1 METSTIK
8 SFQSF
13 IRNFYT
19 RNKRELPWRD
29 INNPYKVWVSEIMLQ
44 QTQIA
49 RVLPK
54 YELFIRK
61 FPTISELAKATPAD
75 ILPLWQGLGY
85 NRRAL
90 AMLATA
96 NSIITNHNSE
106 FPNNLEELQE
116 LPGIGPY
123 TASAIRTFAYNS
135 PEIFIETNIRTVFL
149 YHFFFGESDIS
160 DLQILSLV
168 ELSLDQDNPRDWYY
182 ALMDYGAYIKSTL
195 GNQNKRSKHYSKQS
209 KFEGS
214 KRQLRGEILRLLSEK
229 NSLLIKDVYTV
240 SKRTK
245 KETAEII
252 ADLMKEGFIEE
263 IEGKFYL
270 VKS

>member
-1 METSTIK
+1 
-8 SFQSF
+8 
-13 IRNFYT
+13 
-19 RNKRELPWRD
+19 
-29 INNPYKVWVSEIMLQ
+29 
-44 QTQIA
+44 
-49 RVLPK
+49 
-54 YELFIRK
+54 
-61 FPTISELAKATPAD
+61 
-75 ILPLWQGLGY
+75 
-85 NRRAL
+85 
-90 AMLATA
+90 
-96 NSIITNHNSE
+96 
-106 FPNNLEELQE
+106 
-116 LPGIGPY
+116 
-123 TASAIRTFAYNS
+123 
-135 PEIFIETNIRTVFL
+135 
-149 YHFFFGESDIS
+149 HFFFFLSDIS